1 MHQAKQPKLNN
12 MSSKSKKK
20 NKQKAPTP
28 KKEKI
33 VYIDDGSTVVDMSAT
48 YNAKNSGKKEVKDAM
63 GMPIGNT
70 WKDKFN
76 TYKQAVRQMIK
87 PMFVM
92 IGFICVIFA
101 VIYLILTLAS

>member
-1 MHQAKQPKLNN
+1 

-20 NKQKAPTP
+20 NKYKDSSP

-33 VYIDDGSTVVDMSAT
+33 VYIDDGSTVVDMSNT
-48 YNAKNSGKKEVKDAM
+48 YNPKSSGKKEVKDSM

-92 IGFICVIFA
+92 IGFICIIFA
-101 VIYLILTLAS
+101 VMYLILTLAS

>member
-1 MHQAKQPKLNN
+1 

-20 NKQKAPTP
+20 NKSKASAP

-33 VYIDDGSTVVDMSAT
+33 VYIDDGSTVGDMSNT
-48 YNAKNSGKKEVKDAM
+48 YNPKSSVKKEVKDSM

-87 PMFVM
+87 PRFGRR
-92 IGFICVIFA
+92 GFICIIFA
-101 VIYLILTLAS
+101 GLYLILTLAS